1 MEHPQR
7 IAHTFEEDTSS
18 PEWRESRKRF
28 VEIQDPAAR
37 KRRAQ
42 QNRAAREQSEVRVAF
57 IGGHP
62 SKMATE
68 IEVEIND
75 IDMPEFAA
83 ELWLGKP
90 ARLFGYM
97 VFKLERSGVVTGYG
111 YCGKYR
117 LDSIVPDKS
126 QLPDEFTP
134 VYKLSECSGVNGVG
148 AINRPEAAQQR
159 FLLNE

>member
-7 IAHTFEEDTSS
+7 VVHTFEEDTSS

-28 VEIQDPAAR
+28 VEIRDPGVR

-42 QNRAAREQSEVRVAF
+42 QNRVAREQSEVRVAF

-75 IDMPEFAA
+75 IDIPEFAA

-90 ARLFGYM
+90 AQFFGYM

-117 LDSIVPDKS
+117 LDAIVSDKS

-134 VYKLSECSGVNGVG
+134 VYKLSEYSGVNGVG
-148 AINRPEAAQQR
+148 PINRPEASLPL
-159 FLLNE
+159 FFPSM